1 MATVGLADFIGA
13 NIEPILEEWERFA
26 QDVLTARPLDPTT
39 ARDHARGMVTAIV
52 ADMNR
57 AQSPTE
63 QAEKS
68 KGRGP
73 ADASKSPA
81 TLHGAARLLSGF
93 SITEEVSEF
102 RALRASVLRLWSASS
117 PNAGPG
123 SNDEIVRFNEA
134 IDQALAES
142 VARYVA
148 DKERHAHQF
157 DMFLSSSPDLNFTL
171 DLDGNL
177 LYANQA
183 LASFYGVPV
192 SELVGKCYMDL
203 DAAMVPMLQRELQ
216 QATTTSNTFR
226 EESPC
231 THHSGIKMQYEFL
244 MVPVLNAAGQ
254 VEALAATGREMTNRK
269 QLEVALQREKMIAD
283 TIIES
288 APGAFFMLDQ
298 QYRLVRWNKYLNN
311 ETGMSDEQ
319 LRGSSILDSIHEEDR
334 PLAAAK
340 FLAAF
345 ATGFASM
352 EVRVLTRHHGIRLY
366 MKTARRFMVDA
377 DPFLA
382 GFCIDIT
389 DRKQSEDA
397 LVEEKKFSDTL
408 IESMPGAFYVID
420 KELNFCRSNHYL
432 KTLIGLS
439 KRKQVQRPMLLC
451 VLEED
456 RPLAAATLKE
466 ALETGFA
473 QAEFRLITKGQG
485 TRLFTM
491 SARRFQVGE
500 TDYLVGI
507 GTDTTEWLAKMKS
520 LEHEA
525 WTDTLTQVANRGH
538 FMEIARQEFA
548 RCRRYGHPLSV
559 WMLDVDHFKSIN
571 DTYGHQGGDSALQS
585 LVSQSQQALRD
596 WDILG
601 RVGGEEFAVLLPET
615 KTDQALLVA
624 ERLRQAIASTLT
636 PVDGGELVHLT
647 VSIGIATAYDEDTDV
662 EALFKRADQALYEAK
677 QTGRDK
683 VCLAAQRSI
692 AKR

>member
-1 MATVGLADFIGA
+1 MAAVGLADFIGA
-13 NIEPILEEWERFA
+13 NIESIVGEWEKFA
-26 QDVLTARPLDPTT
+26 QDVLTAHQLDPTT
-39 ARDHARGMVTAIV
+39 ARDHARAMVTAIV
-52 ADMNR
+52 ADMDR

-68 KGRGP
+68 KGR
-73 ADASKSPA
+73 AAVDTSKSPA
-81 TLHGAARLLSGF
+81 TLHGAARLLSGYT
-93 SITEEVSEF
+93 ITEEVSEF
-102 RALRASVLRLWSASS
+102 RALRASVLRLWSASG
-117 PNAGPG
+117 PNSEPG
-123 SNDEIVRFNEA
+123 SNDELIRFNEA

-142 VARYVA
+142 IARYVA
-148 DKERHAHQF
+148 DKERHARLF
-157 DMFLSSSPDLNFTL
+157 DMFLSYSPDLNFIL
-171 DLDGNL
+171 NLEGYL

-192 SELVGKCYMDL
+192 GELVGKRYMDL
-203 DAAMVPMLQRELQ
+203 DAAMAPMLQRELQ
-216 QATTTSNTFR
+216 QIAGTPKTIR
-226 EESPC
+226 EESLC
-231 THHSGIKMQYEFL
+231 TRFCGKTMQYEFL
-244 MVPVLNAAGQ
+244 MVPVINAAGQ
-254 VEALAATGREMTNRK
+254 VEALAGTGREMTNRK
-269 QLEVALQREKMIAD
+269 QLETALQREKLIAD

-298 QYRLVRWNKYLNN
+298 QYRLVRWNKYLSK
-311 ETGMSDEQ
+311 ETGMTDAQ
-319 LRGSSILDSIHEEDR
+319 LRGRSILDSIHEEDR

-389 DRKQSEDA
+389 DRRQSEDA
-397 LVEEKKFSDTL
+397 LVEEKRFSDTL

-420 KELNFCRSNHYL
+420 KEFNFRRCNHYL
-432 KTLIGLS
+432 KTLIGLP
-439 KRKQVQRPMLLC
+439 RGKQGQRPMLLS
-451 VLEED
+451 VLEVD

-466 ALETGFA
+466 ALEKGFA
-473 QAEFRLITKGQG
+473 QSEFHLITKDHG

-491 SARRFQVGE
+491 SAHRFQVGE

-507 GTDTTEWLAKMKS
+507 GTDTTERLAKMKS

-615 KTDQALLVA
+615 KTEQAMLVA
-624 ERLRQAIASTLT
+624 ERLRQGIASTLT
-636 PVDGGELVHLT
+636 PVDGGTLVHLT
-647 VSIGIATAYDEDTDV
+647 VSIGLATASDEDTDV
-662 EALFKRADQALYEAK
+662 EMLFKRADQALYEAK

-683 VCLAAQRSI
+683 VCLAVQH
-692 AKR
+692 AK